1 MEMMT
6 GRTLFRNHKEYDQK
20 EVEICGWVKSNRGSK
35 KFGFLVINDGTFFE
49 PMGTIIAVLI
59 VAFVTAKTGV
69 ASDTKYR
76 ELKESTKKDQCKVHR
91 NACIGC

>member
-35 KFGFLVINDGTFFE
+35 KFGFLVINDGTFF
-49 PMGTIIAVLI
+49 
-59 VAFVTAKTGV
+59 
-69 ASDTKYR
+69 
-76 ELKESTKKDQCKVHR
+76 
-91 NACIGC
+91 